1 MITEEMKEEI
11 LMLCGTLT
19 YNDGLTAYEITKIID
34 NNTSDECSYWQLLGV
49 LYKYGKIQ
57 GIREGHAKRKLKLAK
72 EEL

>member
-34 NNTSDECSYWQLLGV
+34 IILVMNV
-49 LYKYGKIQ
+49 LIGNY
-57 GIREGHAKRKLKLAK
+57 
-72 EEL
+72 